1 MWGGGGGGCG
11 SVRACMNIP
20 CSVNWERTTRSEWSE
35 LYGEM
40 TTETGARRGVTT
52 RVMFHGS
59 QRPREE
65 REQNQEWED
74 RLVDRLLVRMVERS
88 GEGAGTSQGRQGVGT
103 SQGRQEA
110 GTSQGRQTG
119 KRVRKVS
126 GNEGRGGRT
135 KVRGVLPIESVNH

>member
-1 MWGGGGGGCG
+1 MGGYR
-11 SVRACMNIP
+11 SVCACVKIP

-40 TTETGARRGVTT
+40 NSRATTETGARRGVTA

-74 RLVDRLLVRMVERS
+74 RLVDRLLVRMAERS
-88 GEGAGTSQGRQGVGT
+88 GEGPGTSQGGQGVGT
-103 SQGRQEA
+103 SQGGQEA
-110 GTSQGRQTG
+110 GIRQGR
-119 KRVRKVS
+119 
-126 GNEGRGGRT
+126 RT
-135 KVRGVLPIESVNH
+135 EESTQGEWQ